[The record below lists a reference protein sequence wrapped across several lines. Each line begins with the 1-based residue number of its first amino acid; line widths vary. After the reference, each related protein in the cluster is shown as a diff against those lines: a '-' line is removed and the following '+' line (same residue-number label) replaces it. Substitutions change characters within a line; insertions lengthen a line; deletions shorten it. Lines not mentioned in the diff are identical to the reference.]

1 MARWT
6 GLPARG
12 SMTTSEYPGRKHL
25 IGGPSTVAE
34 GEPSAGGIVGP
45 VLLDRLALCIEALV
59 VITIFA
65 NIVLTFVNAVVRY
78 LTNQDF
84 PWATDTWAIMI
95 SVITFLGAPAY
106 FRRGA
111 GMAYTALID
120 QSHGLR
126 KQVLQSCGLAIF
138 LGVCLVALAAYPS
151 FLASQLT
158 QSLQVLGIS
167 SAFVA
172 MWFGIG
178 MLLFCIFVI
187 EKLAMFEP
195 RAVVAGVAVGLA
207 MAVVTLALRWAY
219 DQDLIAIDPFIP
231 IVPAL
236 IVGFLTG
243 APIAGILALAGIL
256 YFVITGEAPITT
268 VASAMQYGVSSF
280 VLLAVP
286 FFMVAGTLMEVT
298 GMARRMIDMVQEWVG
313 HWTGGLLVAEVVAMY
328 VFSGLSGSKA
338 ADIATV
344 GGVMKTPLRHYGYPP
359 TESVAVLAASAAMG
373 ETIPPSLMLLVL
385 GSITSL
391 SVGSLFL
398 AGLLPAAILALVL
411 IGAVIVRSHMHGYV
425 KGPPFR
431 IGRALRSTPPAIPAF
446 LVPVIVVGGIIGGI
460 ASPTESATF
469 AVVYGFAAALVVYRA
484 IGLHS
489 AWTALRDAALTAGMV
504 LFMVAASNLVSQA
517 IVIDGLGRTL
527 AQAFASLHNP
537 TIFLVLTVVVMIVVG
552 FILEGIP
559 AILIA
564 APILLPIATRVGVDP
579 LQYGIVLTMAVGI
592 GVFLPPV
599 GIGYYIACAI
609 GEAPVNAT
617 MRPSLI
623 YSAFLVVGLAIVVLL
638 PAITTSV
645 PHFFGMH

>member
-1 MARWT
+1 MIDGPRAAADRATLARAIH
-6 GLPARG
+6 LP
-12 SMTTSEYPGRKHL
+12 L
-25 IGGPSTVAE
+25 
-34 GEPSAGGIVGP
+34 
-45 VLLDRLALCIEALV
+45 LLDRLALCVEAV
-59 VITIFA
+59 VVVTIVA
-65 NIVLTFVNAVVRY
+65 NIVMTFSNAVVRY

-84 PWATDTWAIMI
+84 PWASDTWTILI
-95 SVITFLGAPAY
+95 SIITFLGAPAY

-120 QSHGLR
+120 QSHGVR
-126 KQVLQSCGLAIF
+126 KQTLQASGLAIF
-138 LGVCLVALAAYPS
+138 LGVCVIALAAYPS
-151 FLASQLT
+151 FFAGQLT
-158 QSLQVLGIS
+158 QSLPVLGLS

-172 MWFGIG
+172 IWLGLG
-178 MLLFCIFVI
+178 LLLFCIFAV
-187 EKLAMFEP
+187 EKLVALEG
-195 RAVVAGVAVGLA
+195 RAVAIGLGVGVA
-207 MAVVTLALRWAY
+207 MTLAVLVLRWAD

-236 IVGFLTG
+236 VIGFLTG
-243 APIAGILALAGIL
+243 APIAGILALAGLL
-256 YFVITGEAPITT
+256 YFVISGEAPITT
-268 VASAMQYGVSSF
+268 VPSAMQYGVSSF

-411 IGAVIVRSHMHGYV
+411 IAAVIVRSHVRGYF

-431 IGRALRSTPPAIPAF
+431 LGRALRSTPPPIPAF
-446 LVPVIVVGGIIGGI
+446 LVPVIVVGGIVGGI

-484 IGLHS
+484 IGLRS
-489 AWTALRDAALTAGMV
+489 SWVALRDAALTAAMV
-504 LFMVAASNLVSQA
+504 LFMVAASNLMSQA
-517 IVIDGLGRTL
+517 IVIDGLGRAL
-527 AQAFASLHNP
+527 GKAFAALHSP
-537 TIFLVLTVVVMIVVG
+537 TEFLLVTVVVMIVVG

-564 APILLPIATRVGVDP
+564 APILLPIATRIGVDP

-599 GIGYYIACAI
+599 GIGYYVACAI

-617 MRPSLI
+617 MRPSLV
-623 YSAFLVVGLAIVVLL
+623 YSAFLVVGLVIVVLFPL
-638 PAITTSV
+638 ITTSV
-645 PHFFGMH
+645 PHLFGMH

>member
-1 MARWT
+1 MIFRRT
-6 GLPARG
+6 C
-12 SMTTSEYPGRKHL
+12 M
-25 IGGPSTVAE
+25 
-34 GEPSAGGIVGP
+34 
-45 VLLDRLALCIEALV
+45 DRLALCVEALV
-59 VITIFA
+59 VVTIVA
-65 NIVLTFVNAVVRY
+65 NIAITFTNAVVRY

-84 PWATDTWAIMI
+84 PWASDVWAIMI
-95 SVITFLGAPAY
+95 AVITFLGAPAY
-106 FRRGA
+106 FRRGS

-120 QSHGLR
+120 QSHGTQRQTL
-126 KQVLQSCGLAIF
+126 KACGLMIF
-138 LGVCLVALAAYPS
+138 LGVCVIALAAYPS
-151 FLASQLT
+151 FFAGQLT
-158 QSLQVLGIS
+158 QTLQVIGLS
-167 SAFVA
+167 SGFVA
-172 MWFGIG
+172 IWLGLG
-178 MLLFCIFVI
+178 LVLFCVFAI
-187 EKLAMFEP
+187 EKLVALER
-195 RAVVAGVAVGLA
+195 RAVAVGVCVA
-207 MAVVTLALRWAY
+207 AAIAIAAVALRWAY
-219 DQDLIAIDPFIP
+219 YYDLTDIDPFIA

-236 IVGFLTG
+236 IIGFITG
-243 APIAGILALAGIL
+243 APIAGILALAGML
-256 YFVITGEAPITT
+256 YFVTTGEAPLAT
-268 VASAMQYGVSSF
+268 VPSALQYGVTSF

-344 GGVMKTPLRHYGYPP
+344 GGVMKMPLRHYGYPP

-411 IGAVIVRSHMHGYV
+411 IAAVIVRSHINGYF
-425 KGPPFR
+425 KGPPFHL
-431 IGRALRSTPPAIPAF
+431 GRALRSTPAAVPAF
-446 LVPVIVVGGIIGGI
+446 LVPIIVVGGVIGGI

-469 AVVYGFAAALVVYRA
+469 AVVYGFAASLVVYRA
-484 IGLHS
+484 IGLRTG
-489 AWTALRDAALTAGMV
+489 WIALRDAALTAGMV

-527 AQAFASLHNP
+527 AKAFTALHSP
-537 TIFLVLTVVVMIVVG
+537 TEFLLVTIAVMIVVG

-592 GVFLPPV
+592 GVFLPPI
-599 GIGYYIACAI
+599 GIGYYVACAI

-623 YSAFLVVGLAIVVLL
+623 YSGFLVIGLVIVVLF
-638 PAITTSV
+638 PQITTWV
-645 PHFFGMH
+645 PHLFGMH

>member
-1 MARWT
+1 M
-6 GLPARG
+6 
-12 SMTTSEYPGRKHL
+12 

-34 GEPSAGGIVGP
+34 GDASARGMMGP

-65 NIVLTFVNAVVRY
+65 NIVLTFTNAVVRY
-78 LTNQDF
+78 LTSQDF

-95 SVITFLGAPAY
+95 SIITFLGAPAY

-120 QSHGLR
+120 QSYGLR
-126 KQVLQSCGLAIF
+126 KQALQASGLAIF

-151 FLASQLT
+151 FFASQST

-172 MWFGIG
+172 IWLGIG
-178 MLLFCIFVI
+178 VVVFCIFTI
-187 EKLAMFEP
+187 EKLAAFDR
-195 RAVVAGVAVGLA
+195 RALTVGIAVGA
-207 MAVVTLALRWAY
+207 MMALVTWVLRWAY
-219 DQDLIAIDPFIP
+219 DQDLIEMDPFIP

-256 YFVITGEAPITT
+256 YFVITGDAPITT
-268 VASAMQYGVSSF
+268 IASAMQYGVSSF

-411 IGAVIVRSHMHGYV
+411 IAAVIVRSHMHGYV

-431 IGRALRSTPPAIPAF
+431 IGRALRSTPPAVPAF

-484 IGLHS
+484 IGLRS
-489 AWTALRDAALTAGMV
+489 SWFALRDAALTAGMV
-504 LFMVAASNLVSQA
+504 LFMVAASNLLSQA

-527 AQAFASLHNP
+527 AHAFASLHSP
-537 TIFLVLTVVVMIVVG
+537 TEFLLLTVVVMIVVG

-617 MRPSLI
+617 MRPTLI
-623 YSAFLVVGLAIVVLL
+623 YSGFLIVGLAIVVLF
-638 PAITTSV
+638 PGITTSV
-645 PHFFGMH
+645 PHYFGMH

>member
-1 MARWT
+1 
-6 GLPARG
+6 
-12 SMTTSEYPGRKHL
+12 MTAVFRRQS
-25 IGGPSTVAE
+25 
-34 GEPSAGGIVGP
+34 
-45 VLLDRLALCIEALV
+45 LDRLVFAVEALV
-59 VITIFA
+59 VVTIIV
-65 NIVLTFVNAVVRY
+65 NIAVTFSNAVVRY

-84 PWATDTWAIMI
+84 PWASDVWTILI
-95 SVITFLGAPAY
+95 SIITFLGAPAY

-120 QSHGLR
+120 RSDSPNRQALRASGL
-126 KQVLQSCGLAIF
+126 VIF
-138 LGVCLVALAAYPS
+138 LAVCVVALAAYPT
-151 FLASQLT
+151 FFAGQLT
-158 QSLQVLGIS
+158 QTLQVIGLS
-167 SAFVA
+167 SGFVA
-172 MWFGIG
+172 IWLGLG
-178 MLLFCIFVI
+178 LLLFCLFTI
-187 EKLAMFEP
+187 EKLVVLNR
-195 RAVVAGVAVGLA
+195 RAILIGIAVGAA
-207 MAVVTLALRWAY
+207 MALTAVALRRAY
-219 DQDLIAIDPFIP
+219 DLDVIEFDPFLL

-236 IVGFLTG
+236 VVAFITG
-243 APIAGILALAGIL
+243 VPIAGVLALAGLL
-256 YFVITGEAPITT
+256 YFVLTGDAPITS
-268 VASAMQYGVSSF
+268 VPSSMQYGVTSF
-280 VLLAVP
+280 ILLAVP

-298 GMARRMIDMVQEWVG
+298 GMARRMIDTVQEWVG
-313 HWTGGLLVAEVVAMY
+313 HWTGGLLVAQVVAMY

-344 GGVMKTPLRHYGYPP
+344 GGVMKTPLRDYGYPP

-385 GSITSL
+385 GSITTL

-398 AGLLPAAILALVL
+398 AGLLPAAILAVVL
-411 IGAVIVRSHMHGYV
+411 IAVVIVRSHLFGHL

-431 IGRALRSTPPAIPAF
+431 LSRALRRTPQAVPAF

-469 AVVYGFAAALVVYRA
+469 AVVYGFAAAIVVYRS
-484 IGLHS
+484 IGLR
-489 AWTALRDAALTAGMV
+489 TGCIALRDAALTAGMV
-504 LFMVAASNLVSQA
+504 LFMVSTSNLVSQA

-527 AQAFASLHNP
+527 AAAFASLHSP
-537 TIFLVLTVVVMIVVG
+537 TIFLLGTVIVMIVVG

-564 APILLPIATRVGVDP
+564 APILLPVATRAGIDP

-592 GVFLPPV
+592 GVFLPPI

-623 YSAFLVVGLAIVVLL
+623 YSAFLVLGLVIVVLF
-638 PAITTSV
+638 PQITVWV
-645 PHFFGMH
+645 PHYFGMH

>member
-1 MARWT
+1 MRVIGEPGTMAASDAS
-6 GLPARG
+6 ARG
-12 SMTTSEYPGRKHL
+12 VHVSM
-25 IGGPSTVAE
+25 
-34 GEPSAGGIVGP
+34 
-45 VLLDRLALCIEALV
+45 LLNRLALGVEALV
-59 VITIFA
+59 VVTIFA
-65 NIVLTFVNAVVRY
+65 NIVLTFTNAVVRY
-78 LTNQDF
+78 VTNQDF

-95 SVITFLGAPAY
+95 SIITFLGAPAY

-120 QSHGLR
+120 QSYGMR
-126 KQVLQSCGLAIF
+126 REILQACGLVIF
-138 LGVCLVALAAYPS
+138 LGVCVIALAAYPS

-158 QSLQVLGIS
+158 QSLQVLGIT

-172 MWFGIG
+172 IWLGIG
-178 MLLFCIFVI
+178 LVLFCIFTI
-187 EKLAMFEP
+187 EKLAAFD
-195 RAVVAGVAVGLA
+195 RHALAVGIAVGVAIALA
-207 MAVVTLALRWAY
+207 TLLLRWAY
-219 DQDLIAIDPFIP
+219 DQDLTEMDPFIP

-236 IVGFLTG
+236 IIGFLTG
-243 APIAGILALAGIL
+243 APIAGVLALAGVL

-268 VASAMQYGVSSF
+268 IPSAMQYGVSSF

-344 GGVMKTPLRHYGYPP
+344 GGVMKAPLRHYGYPP

-411 IGAVIVRSHMHGYV
+411 IGAVIVRSHVRGYV

-431 IGRALRSTPPAIPAF
+431 IGRALRSTPPAVPAF
-446 LVPVIVVGGIIGGI
+446 MVPVIVVGGIIGGI

-484 IGLHS
+484 IGLRS
-489 AWTALRDAALTAGMV
+489 AWVALRDAALTAGMV
-504 LFMVAASNLVSQA
+504 LFMVAASNLLSQA

-527 AQAFASLHNP
+527 AHTFASLHSP
-537 TIFLVLTVVVMIVVG
+537 TVFLALTVVVMIVVG

-623 YSAFLVVGLAIVVLL
+623 YSAFLVMGLAIVVLF
-638 PAITTSV
+638 PGITTSV
-645 PHFFGMH
+645 PHYFGMH

>member
-1 MARWT
+1 MSGGSDAVADTT
-6 GLPARG
+6 GPA
-12 SMTTSEYPGRKHL
+12 H
-25 IGGPSTVAE
+25 TVA
-34 GEPSAGGIVGP
+34 STTVI
-45 VLLDRLALCIEALV
+45 DRLALGVEAFV
-59 VITIFA
+59 VAAIIV
-65 NIVLTFVNAVVRY
+65 NIATTFSNAAVRY

-84 PWATDTWAIMI
+84 PWASDVWAILI
-95 SVITFLGAPAY
+95 SIITFLGAPAY

-120 QSHGLR
+120 QSHGAR
-126 KQVLQSCGLAIF
+126 QQKLQACGLTIF
-138 LGVCLVALAAYPS
+138 LGVCVVALAAYPS
-151 FLASQLT
+151 FFAGQLT
-158 QSLQVLGIS
+158 QTLQVIGLSSGFVAIWLGI
-167 SAFVA
+167 
-172 MWFGIG
+172 GL
-178 MLLFCIFVI
+178 LLFCLFAI
-187 EKLAMFEP
+187 EKLMRLQP
-195 RAVVAGVAVGLA
+195 RAIAMGIGVAVA
-207 MAVVTLALRWAY
+207 MAITAYALRRAY

-236 IVGFLTG
+236 VIGFITG
-243 APIAGILALAGIL
+243 APIAGVLALAGLL

-268 VASAMQYGVSSF
+268 VPSAMQYGVSSF

-344 GGVMKTPLRHYGYPP
+344 GGVMKVPLRAYGYPP
-359 TESVAVLAASAAMG
+359 TEFVAVLAASAAMG

-411 IGAVIVRSHMHGYV
+411 IAAVIVRSHLHGYV

-469 AVVYGFAAALVVYRA
+469 AVVYGFIAALVVYRS
-484 IGLHS
+484 IGLGS
-489 AWTALRDAALTAGMV
+489 GWAALRDAALTAGMV
-504 LFMVAASNLVSQA
+504 LFMVAASNLLSQA

-527 AQAFASLHNP
+527 AKAFAALHSP
-537 TIFLVLTVVVMIVVG
+537 TEFLLVTVVVMIIVG

-579 LQYGIVLTMAVGI
+579 LQYGNVLTMAVGI

-617 MRPSLI
+617 MRPSII
-623 YSAFLVVGLAIVVLL
+623 YSAFLVLGLLIVVLF
-638 PAITTSV
+638 PGITTWV
-645 PHFFGMH
+645 PHLFGMQ

>member
-1 MARWT
+1 MIAIVR
-6 GLPARG
+6 PA
-12 SMTTSEYPGRKHL
+12 
-25 IGGPSTVAE
+25 
-34 GEPSAGGIVGP
+34 IV
-45 VLLDRLALCIEALV
+45 DRLALAVEAFV
-59 VITIFA
+59 VVTIIA
-65 NIVLTFVNAVVRY
+65 NIAITFSNAVVRY

-84 PWATDTWAIMI
+84 SWASDVWTILI
-95 SVITFLGAPAY
+95 SIITFLGAPAY

-120 QSHGLR
+120 RSHGLR
-126 KQVLQSCGLAIF
+126 RQTLQACGLVIF
-138 LGVCLVALAAYPS
+138 LGVCGVALSAYPA
-151 FLASQLT
+151 FFAGQLT
-158 QSLQVLGIS
+158 QRLQVIGLS
-167 SAFVA
+167 SGFVA
-172 MWFGIG
+172 IWLGLGF
-178 MLLFCIFVI
+178 LLFCLFAL
-187 EKLAMFEP
+187 EKLIALEL
-195 RAVVAGVAVGLA
+195 RAVMVGIGVGAA
-207 MAVVTLALRWAY
+207 MALATIALRRAY
-219 DQDLIAIDPFIP
+219 DLDLIDIDPFLL

-236 IVGFLTG
+236 IIAFITG
-243 APIAGILALAGIL
+243 VPIAGVLALAGLL
-256 YFVITGEAPITT
+256 YFVVTGEAPITT
-268 VASAMQYGVSSF
+268 IPSAMQYGVSSF

-344 GGVMKTPLRHYGYPP
+344 GGVMKTPLRDYGYPP

-398 AGLLPAAILALVL
+398 AGLLPAATLALVL
-411 IGAVIVRSHMHGYV
+411 ISVVIVRSWLYGFF

-431 IGRALRSTPPAIPAF
+431 LGRALRSTPPAVPAF

-469 AVVYGFAAALVVYRA
+469 AVVYGFAAALVVYRS
-484 IGLHS
+484 IGLREG
-489 AWTALRDAALTAGMV
+489 WTALRDAALTAGMV

-517 IVIDGLGRTL
+517 VVIDGLGRTL
-527 AQAFASLHNP
+527 AKAFASLHSP
-537 TIFLVLTVVVMIVVG
+537 TGFLLVTVAVMIVVG

-599 GIGYYIACAI
+599 GIGYYVACAI

-623 YSAFLVVGLAIVVLL
+623 YSAFLVLGLVIVVLF
-638 PAITTSV
+638 PQITTWV
-645 PHFFGMH
+645 PHLFGMH

>member
-1 MARWT
+1 VIAIFR
-6 GLPARG
+6 R
-12 SMTTSEYPGRKHL
+12 SS
-25 IGGPSTVAE
+25 V
-34 GEPSAGGIVGP
+34 
-45 VLLDRLALCIEALV
+45 DRLALCVEALV
-59 VITIFA
+59 VVTIIVNITT
-65 NIVLTFVNAVVRY
+65 TFSNAVVRY

-84 PWATDTWAIMI
+84 PWASDVWTILI
-95 SVITFLGAPAY
+95 SIITFMGAPAY
-106 FRRGA
+106 FRRGS

-126 KQVLQSCGLAIF
+126 KQTLEASGLAIF
-138 LGVCLVALAAYPS
+138 LGVCLVALLAYPS
-151 FLASQLT
+151 FFAGQLT
-158 QSLQVLGIS
+158 QTLQVLGIS
-167 SAFVA
+167 SGFVA
-172 MWFGIG
+172 IWLGLG
-178 MLLFCIFVI
+178 LVLFCIFSI
-187 EKLAMFEP
+187 EKLIALRP
-195 RAVVAGVAVGLA
+195 RAIATGASVGAA
-207 MAVVTLALRWAY
+207 MALATLALRWAY
-219 DQDLIAIDPFIP
+219 DHDVIDIDPFIP

-236 IVGFLTG
+236 AIGFITG
-243 APIAGILALAGIL
+243 VPIAGILALAGLL

-268 VASAMQYGVSSF
+268 VPSAMQYGVTSF

-344 GGVMKTPLRHYGYPP
+344 GGVMKAPLRDYGYPA

-385 GSITSL
+385 GSITTL

-411 IGAVIVRSHMHGYV
+411 IAVVIVRSHMHGYF

-431 IGRALRSTPPAIPAF
+431 LGRALRSTPLAVPAF
-446 LVPVIVVGGIIGGI
+446 LVPVIVVGGIVGGI

-469 AVVYGFAAALVVYRA
+469 AVVYGFAAALVVYRT
-484 IGLHS
+484 IGLRS
-489 AWTALRDAALTAGMV
+489 GWIALRDAALTAGMV

-527 AQAFASLHNP
+527 AKAFAALHSP
-537 TIFLVLTVVVMIVVG
+537 TEFLVVTVVVMIVVG

-599 GIGYYIACAI
+599 GIGYYVACAI

-623 YSAFLVVGLAIVVLL
+623 YSAFLVLGLLIVVLF
-638 PAITTSV
+638 PQITTWV
-645 PHFFGMH
+645 PHLFGMH

>member
-1 MARWT
+1 M
-6 GLPARG
+6 
-12 SMTTSEYPGRKHL
+12 
-25 IGGPSTVAE
+25 I
-34 GEPSAGGIVGP
+34 GEPVAAAGRPWSARTVP
-45 VLLDRLALCIEALV
+45 ATLLDRLALCVEALV
-59 VITIFA
+59 VVTIFA
-65 NIVLTFVNAVVRY
+65 NILLTFTNAMVRY

-84 PWATDTWAIMI
+84 PWASDTWAVLI
-95 SVITFLGAPAY
+95 SIITFLGAPAY

-120 QSHGLR
+120 QSHGIR
-126 KQVLQSCGLAIF
+126 KQMLQASGLAIF

-158 QSLQVLGIS
+158 QTLQVLGIS

-172 MWFGIG
+172 IWLGVG
-178 MLLFCIFVI
+178 MVLFCIFTI
-187 EKLAMFEP
+187 EKLAAFER
-195 RAVVAGVAVGLA
+195 RAVATGVAVGVVIALA
-207 MAVVTLALRWAY
+207 TLALRWAF
-219 DQDLIAIDPFIP
+219 DQDLIEIDPFIP

-236 IVGFLTG
+236 VIGFLTG
-243 APIAGILALAGIL
+243 APIAGILALAGLL

-268 VASAMQYGVSSF
+268 IASAMQYGVSSF

-411 IGAVIVRSHMHGYV
+411 IAVVIVRSHMHGYV

-431 IGRALRSTPPAIPAF
+431 IGRALSSTPPAVPAF
-446 LVPVIVVGGIIGGI
+446 LVPVIVVGGIVGGI

-484 IGLHS
+484 IGLGS
-489 AWTALRDAALTAGMV
+489 AWVALRDAALTAGMV
-504 LFMVAASNLVSQA
+504 LFMVAASNLLSQA

-527 AQAFASLHNP
+527 ARAFAALHSP
-537 TIFLVLTVVVMIVVG
+537 IEFLLLSVVVMIVVG

-609 GEAPVNAT
+609 GGAPVNAT

-623 YSAFLVVGLAIVVLL
+623 YSAFLVVGLVVVVLF
-638 PAITTSV
+638 PGITTSV

>member
-1 MARWT
+1 V
-6 GLPARG
+6 
-12 SMTTSEYPGRKHL
+12 
-25 IGGPSTVAE
+25 IGGPST
-34 GEPSAGGIVGP
+34 GVGSDISVRGVRIP
-45 VLLDRLALCIEALV
+45 ILLDRLALCVEALV
-59 VITIFA
+59 VVTILA
-65 NIVLTFVNAVVRY
+65 NIVLTFTNAVVRY

-84 PWATDTWAIMI
+84 PWASDTWAILI
-95 SVITFLGAPAY
+95 SIITFLGAPAY

-120 QSHGLR
+120 QAHGMR
-126 KQVLQSCGLAIF
+126 KQVLQASGLVIF

-158 QSLQVLGIS
+158 QTLQVLGIS

-172 MWFGIG
+172 IWLGVG
-178 MLLFCIFVI
+178 MVLFCVFAI
-187 EKLAMFEP
+187 EKLAGLER
-195 RAVVAGVAVGLA
+195 RAVACGLAVGAVMALA
-207 MAVVTLALRWAY
+207 TLALRWAY
-219 DQDLIAIDPFIP
+219 DQDLVGIDPFIP
-231 IVPAL
+231 IVPVLVIA
-236 IVGFLTG
+236 FLTG
-243 APIAGILALAGIL
+243 APIAGVLALAGML
-256 YFVITGEAPITT
+256 FFVITGEAPITA
-268 VASAMQYGVSSF
+268 VASTMQYGVSSF

-411 IGAVIVRSHMHGYV
+411 IAAVIVRSHMHGYV

-484 IGLHS
+484 IGLRS
-489 AWTALRDAALTAGMV
+489 SWFALRDAALTAGMV
-504 LFMVAASNLVSQA
+504 LFMVAASNLLSQA

-527 AQAFASLHNP
+527 ARAFASLHSP
-537 TIFLVLTVVVMIVVG
+537 IEFLLLSVVVMIVVG

-609 GEAPVNAT
+609 GGAPVNAT

-623 YSAFLVVGLAIVVLL
+623 YSAFLVAGLAIVVLF
-638 PAITTSV
+638 PGITTSV
-645 PHFFGMH
+645 PHAFDMH

>member
-1 MARWT
+1 MV
-6 GLPARG
+6 GV
-12 SMTTSEYPGRKHL
+12 
-25 IGGPSTVAE
+25 PSTAAE
-34 GEPSAGGIVGP
+34 SDASARRIPISFV
-45 VLLDRLALCIEALV
+45 LDRLALGVEALV
-59 VITIFA
+59 VVTIFA
-65 NIVLTFVNAVVRY
+65 NIVMTFTNAVVRY

-84 PWATDTWAIMI
+84 PWASDTWAIMI
-95 SVITFLGAPAY
+95 SIITFLGAPAY

-126 KQVLQSCGLAIF
+126 RQVLETSGLAIF
-138 LGVCLVALAAYPS
+138 LGVCVVALAAYPS
-151 FLASQLT
+151 FFASQLT

-172 MWFGIG
+172 IWLGVG
-178 MLLFCIFVI
+178 LVLFCVFAI
-187 EKLAMFEP
+187 EKLAAFD
-195 RAVVAGVAVGLA
+195 RQAIAIGCAVGAA
-207 MAVVTLALRWAY
+207 MALATLTLRWAY
-219 DQDLIAIDPFIP
+219 DQDLIDIDPFIP

-236 IVGFLTG
+236 AIGFLTG
-243 APIAGILALAGIL
+243 APIAGILALAGVL

-385 GSITSL
+385 GSITTL

-431 IGRALRSTPPAIPAF
+431 LVRALRSTPPAIPAF
-446 LVPVIVVGGIIGGI
+446 LVPVIVVGGIVGGI

-484 IGLHS
+484 IGLHQG
-489 AWTALRDAALTAGMV
+489 WVALRDAALTSGMV
-504 LFMVAASNLVSQA
+504 LFMVAASNLLSQA
-517 IVIDGLGRTL
+517 IVIDGLGRSL
-527 AQAFASLHNP
+527 AKAFTALHSP
-537 TIFLVLTVVVMIVVG
+537 TEFLVVTTVVMIVVG

-599 GIGYYIACAI
+599 GIGYYVACAI

-623 YSAFLVVGLAIVVLL
+623 YSAFLVAGLAIVVLF